1 MKKKVPVNK
10 LIIVCSSIICMNAC
24 APSIQKIGTL
34 NMIAHRNVD
43 MKLDYELIATYSG
56 GSNRELKKARYKTVE
71 DALESTVRKVP
82 GGEMLL
88 NVKLYQI
95 KGKYYAVEGDVWG
108 KSGENGIRGFHVG
121 DQVVCKD
128 VNFIKK
134 MNLSS
139 NDIVYGV
146 ITGLIDD
153 KSVYIKLKG
162 TERTIKVPL
171 EKITKSERE

>member
-1 MKKKVPVNK
+1 MKTLK
-10 LIIVCSSIICMNAC
+10 LIALYSAVLLMNSC

-56 GSNRELKKARYKTVE
+56 GSNRELKKSRNKTVE
-71 DALESTVRKVP
+71 EALENTVRKVP

-108 KSGENGIRGFHVG
+108 KSGEHGIRGFHVG
-121 DQVVCKD
+121 DRVVCKD

-134 MNLSS
+134 LNLSS
-139 NDIVYGV
+139 NDIVYGEV
-146 ITGLIDD
+146 TGLIDD
-153 KSVYIKLKG
+153 KSVYIKLEG

>member
-1 MKKKVPVNK
+1 MKIKQLVA
-10 LIIVCSSIICMNAC
+10 LSSAVMLMNSC
-24 APSIQKIGTL
+24 APSIKKIGTL

-56 GSNRELKKARYKTVE
+56 GSNRELKKARNKTVE
-71 DALESTVRKVP
+71 EALENTVRKVP

>member
-1 MKKKVPVNK
+1 MKIKQTIGYIMLVFFLN
-10 LIIVCSSIICMNAC
+10 SC
-24 APSIQKIGTL
+24 APSIKKIGTL

-43 MKLDYELIATYSG
+43 MKLDYELISTYSG
-56 GSNRELKKARYKTVE
+56 GGNRELKKSRNTSVE
-71 DALESTVRKVP
+71 EALENTVRKVP

-95 KGKYYAVEGDVWG
+95 KGKYYAIEGDVWG
-108 KSGENGIRGFHVG
+108 KAGEHGIRGFHVG
-121 DQVVCKD
+121 DRVVCKD

-146 ITGLIDD
+146 VTGLIDD
-153 KSVYIKLKG
+153 KYVYIKLNE

-171 EKITKSERE
+171 EKITKSERD